1 MYKFILCLS
10 ISIVLPS
17 PAAEKPIS
25 YNRDI
30 QPILAEACFN
40 CHGQDANSRKGKLR
54 LDILEGALKGG
65 KSDGPGITPG
75 QPDKSS
81 IIARILTDD
90 EDDLMP
96 PEDSGKTLTK
106 EQKDLLKAWVKQ
118 GAKYEKHWA
127 YIKPK
132 RPNVE
137 NKNAPIDSLVEKV
150 LKSKNLAL
158 SPQAKPNKLIRR
170 LYLDL
175 IGIPPSPEEIDEF
188 TAKWNS
194 NKKKA
199 YSDLV
204 DKLLAS
210 PKFGEKWARHWLD
223 AARYAD
229 SDGYEKDL
237 PRNQWPWRD
246 WVINA
251 INKDMPYNQFIIE
264 QIAGD
269 LLPNATQEQKV
280 ATGFLRNSMV
290 NEEGAIIA
298 EEFRIE
304 GMFDRMDCVGKAVL
318 GMTLQC
324 AQCHTHKFDPLTHTE
339 YFGLFSFINNT
350 YDSFL
355 KVYSPEQQKQ
365 IAQIKKKTENLNN
378 ELMKKIP
385 DVMKLIDKWEQDLK
399 AKSVKWTSINPTSNI
414 WVGGLAHPQK
424 MEDNSILTLGFR
436 PNRGEMIIEGQIDT
450 KGSPKGLLM
459 EALTHGDLP
468 FGGPGRSD
476 EGTFAIAE
484 LKIEIRKDSSQKWQH
499 VKLVNAS
506 ADFSEK
512 SQPLRRPYAN
522 DKEKRTVGPASFL
535 IDGNEDTAWGSD
547 RGPGRRNNDIRWM
560 AHFDPAFK
568 WPADK
573 AEIKITMI
581 YRHGGKD
588 GHGRDN
594 QFLGRVRFS
603 TTDSPSPTAD
613 GLYSDARE
621 ALNIDKK
628 KRTLEQSKAL
638 NSSWIQ
644 SYRGAENVNKVLDQ
658 YNGLIDKEWAK
669 YPNAVKM
676 LTLEERE
683 NAYTRTTSLLDRGVW
698 NKPKKVVP
706 SGVPDFL
713 HPLPENSKLD
723 RLTFAKWLVDKNSP
737 TTARVFVNRAWQT
750 MFGLGLVETPE
761 DFGVRAPLP
770 THPDLL
776 DWLAVE
782 FMNPANGKDWS
793 VKTLLKTIVM
803 SRTYQQDSKTTPK
816 LLEIDPK
823 NKLLARGPRF
833 RVESEVVR
841 DIALS
846 VSGLLHDKVG
856 GASFFPPIPKSVLD
870 YNFVKIPWPFAGVP
884 ERYRRSL
891 YMFRRRSMP
900 DPVMAGFDA
909 PNGDSSCVRRV
920 TSNTPLAALTS
931 LNEPVFVEAARAMAL
946 KVIRKGGSDDLNRIN
961 YAFRLCTGR
970 VPNTLE
976 VNEIKRLLDSRKAYL
991 AESWVSVQELAF
1003 GENGK
1008 VPDLPEGV
1016 TPKDVGAWTIVSRV
1030 LLNLDQTITKD

>member
-1 MYKFILCLS
+1 MSKFFFLVSMSFLLS
-10 ISIVLPS
+10 SI
-17 PAAEKPIS
+17 AAEKTVS

-40 CHGQDANSRKGKLR
+40 CHGQDANTRKGKLR
-54 LDILEGALKGG
+54 IDTLEGALKGG
-65 KSDGPGITPG
+65 KADGPGITPG
-75 QPDKSS
+75 NPDKSS

-96 PEDSGKTLTK
+96 PEDSGKTLTT
-106 EQKDLLKAWVKQ
+106 EQKDLLKLWIKQ

-127 YIKPK
+127 YIKPE
-132 RPNVE
+132 RPVVDG
-137 NKNAPIDSLVEKV
+137 KSSPIDSLVEKV
-150 LKSKNLAL
+150 LKNKKLTF
-158 SPQAKPNKLIRR
+158 SPEAKPHKLIRR

-175 IGIPPSPEEIDEF
+175 IGIPPSPEEIDDF
-188 TAKWNS
+188 LSKWNKDS
-194 NKKKA
+194 NSA
-199 YSDLV
+199 YNAV
-204 DKLLAS
+204 IDKLLAS

-237 PRNQWPWRD
+237 PRTQWPWRD
-246 WVINA
+246 WVINT
-251 INKDMPYNQFIIE
+251 INKDMPYDQFIIE

-269 LLPNATQEQKV
+269 LLPNASQEQKV
-280 ATGFLRNSMV
+280 ATGFLRNSMI

-324 AQCHTHKFDPLTHTE
+324 AQCHTHKFDPLTHKE
-339 YFGLFSFINNT
+339 YFGMFSFINNT
-350 YDSFL
+350 YDSYL

-365 IAQIKKKTENLNN
+365 IAQIKKKTENLNK
-378 ELMKKIP
+378 ELMTKVPELKKL
-385 DVMKLIDKWEQDLK
+385 MDKWEQDLK
-399 AKSVKWTSINPTSNI
+399 SKSVKWTSISPTKNI
-414 WVGGLAHPQK
+414 WEGGLAHPNK
-424 MEDNSILTLGFR
+424 MPDNSILTLGFR
-436 PNRGEMIIEGQIDT
+436 PNRGQMVIEGYIYT
-450 KGSPKGLLM
+450 KNTPTGLML

-468 FGGPGRSD
+468 FGGPGRSN
-476 EGTFAIAE
+476 EGTFAISE
-484 LKIEIRKDSSQKWQH
+484 LKVQIRDEKSQKWQT

-506 ADFSEK
+506 ADFAEK
-512 SQPLRRPYAN
+512 ARPLKAPYAK
-522 DKEKRTVGPASFL
+522 DKDKRTVGPASYL
-535 IDGNEDTAWGSD
+535 IDGKEDTAWGSD
-547 RGPGRRNNDIRWM
+547 RGPGRRHNDIRWM
-560 AHFDPAFK
+560 AQFDKNIK
-568 WPADK
+568 WPKDK
-573 AEIKITMI
+573 ARLKITML

-603 TTDSPSPTAD
+603 TTDSPAPKAD
-613 GLYSDARE
+613 GLFTEARK
-621 ALNIDKK
+621 ALTLSNE
-628 KRTLEQSKAL
+628 KRTTEQKAAL
-638 NSSWIQ
+638 FKSWRQ
-644 SYRGAENVNKVLDQ
+644 SFRGEEKVNKLLDE
-658 YNGLIDKEWAK
+658 YNSKINKEWDK

-676 LTLEERE
+676 LTLEKRGKD
-683 NAYTRTTSLLDRGVW
+683 YTRTTNLLDRGVW
-698 NKPKKVVP
+698 NKPKDLIP

-723 RLTFAKWLVDKNSP
+723 RLTFAKWLVDKKSP
-737 TTARVFVNRAWQT
+737 TTARVYVNRVWQT
-750 MFGLGLVETPE
+750 LFGLGLVETPE

-782 FMNPANGKDWS
+782 FMNPKNGKDWS
-793 VKTLLKTIVM
+793 VKTLLKTIVL
-803 SRTYQQDSKTTPK
+803 SRTYRQDSTVSPALK
-816 LLEIDPK
+816 EIDPK

-846 VSGLLHDKVG
+846 VSGLLHDQVG
-856 GASFFPPIPKSVLD
+856 GPSFYPPIPQSVLD
-870 YNFVKIPWPFAGVP
+870 YNFVKIPWPVAKAP

-931 LNEPVFVEAARAMAL
+931 LNETVFVEAARAMAL
-946 KVIRKGGSDDLNRIN
+946 KVVRKGGSSDLNRIN

-970 VPNTLE
+970 MPTNL
-976 VNEIKRLLDSRKAYL
+976 EIKEISKLLESRKVYL

-1003 GENGK
+1003 GQTGK
-1008 VPDLPEGV
+1008 VPKLPEGV